1 MNKYF
6 SYIIGIIVVFT
17 SCKKDNEFQSEDGF
31 KGITMTTTIVGDMKI
46 YLTGTGKATIDWGDG
61 SRKTVTLTN
70 SDYILDNPIP
80 HTYAKTGAKKIVITG
95 NNIVGLSTNTAFS
108 PWGSTSKI
116 TALDVSRCPKLKFL
130 YCGGELLTSLD
141 VSKNSEL
148 EILYCDVNQ
157 LTLLDVSNNAKLK
170 QLSCSYN
177 QLLSLDISK
186 NIALEYLNCANN
198 KLTSLDVSNNTV
210 LKQLSCERNQLTSLD
225 VSKSTALEYLLCSN
239 NQLTSL
245 NVSGCTILEYLYCHE
260 NRLTSLDVS
269 NNTVLNSLY
278 CYDNLLTS
286 LVVSN
291 FTEMVALACNR
302 NNLNYATLNAIFD
315 ALPNWIDSYSGRW
328 VDVRENSGITQTGYD
343 RTIATDK
350 NWTVTE
356 YDHQIGS
363 R

>member
-6 SYIIGIIVVFT
+6 SYIIGLIVVFT
-17 SCKKDNEFQSEDGF
+17 SCKKDNEFQREDDF

-46 YLTGTGKATIDWGDG
+46 YLTGTGKVFIDWGDG
-61 SRKTVTLTN
+61 NRETVMLNN
-70 SDYILDNPIP
+70 SDNIFDSPIP
-80 HTYAKTGAKKIVITG
+80 HTYAKTGVKKIVITG

-116 TALDVSRCPKLKFL
+116 TALDVSRSPKLKFL
-130 YCGGELLTSLD
+130 YCLGELLTSLD
-141 VSKNSEL
+141 VSKNTEL
-148 EILYCDVNQ
+148 EILICDVNR
-157 LTLLDVSNNAKLK
+157 LSLLNVSNNTKLK
-170 QLSCSYN
+170 QLSCSNN

-210 LKQLSCERNQLTSLD
+210 LKQLICDYNRLTSLD
-225 VSKSTALEYLLCSN
+225 VSKNTVLEYLLCSN
-239 NQLTSL
+239 NQLASL
-245 NVSGCTILEYLYCHE
+245 DVSGCTVLEYLYCHE
-260 NRLTSLDVS
+260 NKLTSLDVS
-269 NNTVLNSLY
+269 NNTVLKNLY
-278 CYDNLLTS
+278 CYGNLLTS

-328 VDVRENSGITQTGYD
+328 VDVRDNPGITQVGYD

-350 NWTVTE
+350 NWRVTE
-356 YDHQIGS
+356 FDHQIGS